1 MSVPKTRAS
10 NNKNIKQDATVASK
24 EAIEAK
30 TPKIRSNT
38 QTARE
43 PNPIAVSKEGVKP
56 SKIRGNDRKT
66 VIAASK
72 EGETKLV
79 MNGPSRVTTTEKR
92 DAEIPETLIKAP
104 VYDKRLT
111 DGSIQWDCLPSDLA
125 TLGYV

>member
-43 PNPIAVSKEGVKP
+43 PNPIAVSKEGEVKP

-79 MNGPSRVTTTEKR
+79 P
-92 DAEIPETLIKAP
+92 P
-104 VYDKRLT
+104 
-111 DGSIQWDCLPSDLA
+111 GSQLLKSEMLKFQK
-125 TLGYV
+125 L